1 LGAAF
6 FAMGVTGL
14 LSSAIYSALK
24 AFGVSTFGSTAAA
37 LAYVLLPIT
46 GIEVIGVVGS
56 LYIPLLIA
64 SAVLVVAVP
73 RPSGWHPAVPILL
86 LITALTIPTAV
97 VLVPFIALNW
107 MWRRIASRV
116 AILWLAALCVGLLA
130 QATVVVLAPDRRDMD
145 VSITSMGTWVRALL
159 NSVFSLVPGL
169 SIGDVSLTGFTVLRP
184 FPYLAWILVGLLAI
198 AGMLGVAHGRNSL
211 RTSIAAQLVLLAL
224 LISLIPSL
232 SGTFSYRYFVAPVT
246 LLVIALLILID
257 KRLERQSLIKV
268 TIGSVLLGM
277 LWLTSFAA
285 SDLRSTPAPAW
296 SAELGRASALCQSE
310 TDNQVNMTLT
320 PVWPPKDAGRTK
332 LNQPRLNCSSL
343 VDHLIVLKSG

>member
-1 LGAAF
+1 
-6 FAMGVTGL
+6 
-14 LSSAIYSALK
+14 
-24 AFGVSTFGSTAAA
+24 
-37 LAYVLLPIT
+37 VLLPIT

-73 RPSGWHPAVPILL
+73 RASGWHPAVPILL

-145 VSITSMGTWVRALL
+145 VSVTSMGTWVRALL

-169 SIGDVSLTGFTVLRP
+169 SIGDVSLTEFTVLRP

-211 RTSIAAQLVLLAL
+211 STSITAQLALLAL

-246 LLVIALLILID
+246 LLVIALLILTD
-257 KRLERQSLIKV
+257 KRLGQQSLIKV

-277 LWLTSFAA
+277 LWLTSFPA

-296 SAELGRASALCQSE
+296 SVELGRAGALCQSGPGS
-310 TDNQVNMTLT
+310 QVNMTLT
-320 PVWPPKDAGRTK
+320 PVWPPKNAGLTE
-332 LNQPRLNCSSL
+332 LNQPRFICVSQS
-343 VDHLIVLKSG
+343 DS